1 MIYILLLVAILGFI
15 AAGVWYASHRRP
27 KPLPPPVIGVT
38 PTLNANWTVTKTGDG
53 HIYRMRLPDRLR
65 MEHHRSTR

>member
-1 MIYILLLVAILGFI
+1 MIYILLLIAILGFI

-27 KPLPPPVIGVT
+27 KPLPPPVVDT
-38 PTLNANWTVTKTGDG
+38 LEPTIPTVFRRTDG

>member
-1 MIYILLLVAILGFI
+1 MIYILLLIAILGFI
-15 AAGVWYASHRRP
+15 AAGVWYASQRRRP
-27 KPLPPPVIGVT
+27 KPLPPPVVDT
-38 PTLNANWTVTKTGDG
+38 LEPTIPTVFRRTDG